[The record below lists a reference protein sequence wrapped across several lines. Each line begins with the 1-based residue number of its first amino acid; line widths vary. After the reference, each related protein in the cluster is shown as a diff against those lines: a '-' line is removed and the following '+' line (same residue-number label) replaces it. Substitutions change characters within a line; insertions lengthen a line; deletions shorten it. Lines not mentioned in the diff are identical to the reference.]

1 MLKHDS
7 ASPTPILTLIP
18 GRYAETQE
26 APNGLRYR
34 DWVCTFANKDV
45 IEKCRLEAH
54 ILDIAGYHQAFVP
67 WKSAATGAVEL
78 VLTRSSLPIEQRV
91 MHDRTPQDQKP
102 GVSRF
107 TAFVR
112 SCKARLLQDLK
123 TLPTRGD
130 TPQQPI
136 IERHNTSFYEDE
148 LAGQILLVYAPD
160 GGTQLEFVSM
170 SLLPTSK

>member
-1 MLKHDS
+1 M
-7 ASPTPILTLIP
+7 
-18 GRYAETQE
+18 
-26 APNGLRYR
+26 
-34 DWVCTFANKDV
+34 CTFANKDV

-54 ILDIAGYHQAFVP
+54 ILDIAGYHQALVP

-123 TLPTRGD
+123 VLGVRGEPT
-130 TPQQPI
+130 T